1 MKKFKFRLESLLKV
15 KEHLERERQKEHA
28 EARERVA
35 RQRDRLSGLDAQRQ
49 TTVRQQRERLTG
61 DISVADLLVC
71 SRYLVKL
78 KSSTMEGTEIL
89 RGLEAEADQSR
100 DRLID
105 ASRQKKIYD
114 KLRERQREK
123 YLEELKRLEN
133 KEIDEIATNSRRRQ
147 KGD

>member
-28 EARERVA
+28 AARERVA
-35 RQRDRLSGLDAQRQ
+35 HQQDRLSEIDAQRQ
-49 TTVRQQRERLTG
+49 TTVKQQRQRLTG

-71 SRYLVKL
+71 SRFLVKL
-78 KSSTMEGTEIL
+78 KSNTLEGTEIL
-89 RGLEAEADQSR
+89 RGLEAEADKSR

-105 ASRQKKIYD
+105 ASRQKKIYE

-123 YLEELKRLEN
+123 HLEEMKRLEN
-133 KEIDEIATNSRRRQ
+133 KEIDEIATNSRRQ
-147 KGD
+147 KGG